1 MNQDSPPQD
10 LQEDTGP
17 SLTQHQ
23 RSALPVIGASIS
35 FADAS
40 RHARGSLSTLKRSG

>member
-17 SLTQHQ
+17 SLTPHQ